1 MRPGDKLT
9 EKTRGGA
16 TRTKKVP
23 KDFIKHHN
31 IISTNATMV
40 VGAAC
45 NCSIAAVE
53 RALQAVLLQ
62 VGQLLLAASLGFL
75 DPVRLLLHQES
86 ADCFDLC

>member
-1 MRPGDKLT
+1 
-9 EKTRGGA
+9 
-16 TRTKKVP
+16 
-23 KDFIKHHN
+23 
-31 IISTNATMV
+31 MV